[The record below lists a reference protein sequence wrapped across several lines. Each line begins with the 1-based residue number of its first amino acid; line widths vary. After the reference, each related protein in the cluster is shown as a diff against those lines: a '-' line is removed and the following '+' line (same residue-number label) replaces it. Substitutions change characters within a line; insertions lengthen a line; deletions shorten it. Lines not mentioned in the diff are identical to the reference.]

1 MNPAANPVS
10 ESRTQP
16 LICLDASVVVLWLDG
31 SNYPS
36 VKGRIESVLEGGS
49 RLVAPPLVRFEI
61 TNALY
66 QSLRAGAVT
75 LPTVLLL
82 LETLISLPID
92 IVDDPSMHE
101 NALSIAHRFRSGA
114 TYDAHYVALAQ
125 YLHAELWTADKRLFN
140 AISPHLGF
148 IKLVER

>member
-1 MNPAANPVS
+1 MS
-10 ESRTQP
+10 ESQTP
-16 LICLDASVVVLWLDG
+16 PPICLDASVVVLWLDG

-49 RLVAPPLVRFEI
+49 RLIAPPLMRFEV

-66 QSLRAGAVT
+66 QSLRADAVT

-82 LETLISLPID
+82 LDTLIALPID
-92 IVDDPSMHE
+92 IVYDQSTHE

-114 TYDAHYVALAQ
+114 AYDAHYVALAQ
-125 YLHAELWTADKRLFN
+125 HLHTELWTADKRLFN
-140 AISPHLGF
+140 VLSPHLGF